1 MSLWQLKQEIQNICQ
16 HQKKIDCAIIS
27 WVLDGSGFKGPQ
39 ARWCLLNVFPGKVVA
54 PLDLDGWKMA
64 IPAWKTARYPE
75 RLIFDPQII
84 VPLRPQLFKCET
96 VAHSLCI
103 TYTTHHQEAAKDTVA
118 LIRSSLDNEE
128 LFLAISWT
136 TNGIMRNHSGAYPAR
151 THVAGAYIINKSL
164 VVKTLE
170 QYSSKSLK
178 MLPNHTLVTVHK
190 TGTKLAVL
198 VSWCFPLL
206 KVRICEK

>member
-1 MSLWQLKQEIQNICQ
+1 MLLFQNVKTISLWQLKQEIQNIWQ
-16 HQKKIDCAIIS
+16 RQKKIDCAIIS
-27 WVLDGSGFKGPQ
+27 WVLDGSGFKEPQ

-64 IPAWKTARYPE
+64 IPAWKTARYPG

-136 TNGIMRNHSGAYPAR
+136 TNGIMQNHSGAYPAR
-151 THVAGAYIINKSL
+151 THVARANNFFSPAWILWFNSCKCWNKNGA
-164 VVKTLE
+164 
-170 QYSSKSLK
+170 LK
-178 MLPNHTLVTVHK
+178 
-190 TGTKLAVL
+190 
-198 VSWCFPLL
+198 
-206 KVRICEK
+206 